1 MSLLDKRP
9 YTFDRVVRIGLTVGL
24 AYVGFLLL
32 DYLKGVLIPFA
43 VALLIAYL
51 MDPLVRFYQYKAR
64 LKSRILS
71 IVASLISVG
80 VVLTGIILLTAPS
93 IMRNVSHA
101 GKLFAK
107 LAEDQ
112 DLSEQL
118 QQWIPP
124 NLYQDLQEGLDNTDL
139 PDLLQSE
146 RLSEL
151 ATEALQRIL
160 PEVWGV
166 FSGALNVII
175 GVLGI
180 GVILLYLVFILLDFE
195 KITQGWTAYV
205 PQRYLPRI
213 EAMVSDFSDAMSNY
227 FRAQSLIA
235 FSVGVLFAI
244 GFSIIGLPLAIT
256 FGLFVGLLN
265 MVPYLQNV
273 ALIPAAFLAFIQAA
287 DSGQSYW
294 VMILLVIA
302 VFVVVQSIQ
311 DFFLTP
317 RIMGKTTGLNPAM
330 ILLSLSV
337 WGQLLG
343 ILGLIIALPM
353 TFLLLSYYR
362 KFLTATNELPLEP
375 AMEPPP
381 PSGE

>member
-294 VMILLVIA
+294 VMISLVIA